1 MRAAM
6 IAVRFASEP
15 PLVSTPPLPAPN
27 PMIWQNQRTTF
38 ASSCTS
44 SGAGAKTPTYRFTA
58 SAIRSATAAWKM
70 PPPGM

>member
-27 PMIWQNQRTTF
+27 PLSYPTIWQNQRTTF
-38 ASSCTS
+38 ASSWTS
-44 SGAGAKTPTYRFTA
+44 SGAGAKTPT
-58 SAIRSATAAWKM
+58 
-70 PPPGM
+70 